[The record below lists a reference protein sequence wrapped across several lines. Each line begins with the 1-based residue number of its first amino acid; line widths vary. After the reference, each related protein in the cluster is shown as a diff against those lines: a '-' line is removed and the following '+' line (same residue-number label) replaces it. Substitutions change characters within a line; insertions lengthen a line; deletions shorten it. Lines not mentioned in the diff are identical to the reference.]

1 VARIDQHARCHYKLS
16 SRASRAEPG
25 AAIYGHAA
33 IGGALGAPVS
43 CGEVGKP
50 EALKGF
56 MANLFRDEGGEAVT
70 RPGKSGRN
78 GIFRVCKAGK
88 ARLHGLRKGTQ
99 KRFWQDH
106 PMGDIAPGLKCDPA
120 SADPSDAHAITAPWG
135 SEERDIERLI
145 IPASTCQAR

>member
-1 VARIDQHARCHYKLS
+1 MRVVIINSPAARAGLN
-16 SRASRAEPG
+16 PG

-106 PMGDIAPGLKCDPA
+106 PMGDIAPGCVEMRPCFCR
-120 SADPSDAHAITAPWG
+120 SIRRPRHHRPVG
-135 SEERDIERLI
+135 
-145 IPASTCQAR
+145 Q